1 MSKQPEPYALPAV
14 GNGTLTDQTIA
25 ALLDAIFSE
34 RFPDRRFPSEPELA
48 KTLNVSR
55 TTLRAALQAL
65 ERLGIVSRAPGR
77 GTQVLPHVSRRSI
90 ALQRLVG
97 FRALLGER
105 YEKVEVVERYWVE
118 SQMSDTAATSLEL
131 PVDTET
137 LMTSKLYLAD
147 GAPAIHIHDE
157 IPLPL
162 FTERQR
168 EDLRSGQR
176 DVPLM
181 DSIFTLSKTWLGHE
195 ISHTVVNL
203 VPSVAPDAEDFPLSL
218 SPGEPL
224 LVLDETHYT
233 THGLP
238 VAYSRV
244 MIDDEFVQ
252 LQVVRH
258 L

>member
-1 MSKQPEPYALPAV
+1 MTEQVEAYALPTV

-25 ALLDAIFSE
+25 ALLDAIFNE

-77 GTQVLPHVSRRSI
+77 GTQILPHVSRRSI

-105 YEKVEVVERYWVE
+105 YDDVRVVDHYWVE
-118 SQMSDTAATSLEL
+118 PTMPDSTADALEV
-131 PVDTET
+131 PAETEAV
-137 LMTSKLYLAD
+137 MTSKLYLAD

-157 IPLPL
+157 IPIDL
-162 FTERQR
+162 FTEPQR
-168 EDLRSGQR
+168 EQLRSGHEF
-176 DVPLM
+176 PLM
-181 DSIFTLSKTWLGHE
+181 DSIFALSKSWLGHE

-203 VPSVAPDAEDFPLSL
+203 VPSVAPDDDDFPLSL
-218 SPGEPL
+218 APGEPML
-224 LVLDETHYT
+224 TLDEIHYT
-233 THGLP
+233 THGTP

-252 LQVVRH
+252 FQMVRH